1 MCCHDHGLSRRA
13 FVSLPGALA
22 ASAGA
27 LAPGDGWDPGRP
39 FERRQKRLRVRPVL
53 LYATPAPKK
62 QTSWKSW
69 GGVQTEA
76 AAAEELAR
84 INGEWAALRKKAEFP
99 LEMLPAA
106 QAASVEAVAA
116 IPREAD
122 ELRVVYPATGSG
134 AMLRAAM
141 GEKHDALIFV
151 RHRSGPVYY
160 WYEALSTRY
169 LRKTGVPYGT
179 EGAPR
184 VSVEDV
190 VVDDPRELLW
200 RLRALCGVRTFV
212 GTKILALGG
221 TWGKYAPEAP
231 KVAREK
237 FGLEI
242 IETGYEDFGKRMASA
257 LKDSGRMA
265 QARAWTE
272 QYLKLPG
279 TRLETEREFVVNSFA
294 LYGVL
299 KELMREHGAEAFTIQ
314 SCMGTLM
321 PLAETTACLTLGLMN
336 DKGIPAFCESDFC
349 VIPACL
355 LLRAVCGQP
364 VFLHNSTF
372 PHNGVVTCAHCTAPR
387 RMDGVRYEPA
397 RVLTHYESE
406 YGAAPKVEIPVGQ
419 EVTFVNPE
427 FATCR
432 WVGMKG
438 VVEAN
443 PFLPICRS
451 QQDVRI
457 QGDWKKL
464 LNEVRDSH
472 WVMAYGDWLKEC
484 GYAAER
490 VGVKWESLG

>member
-1 MCCHDHGLSRRA
+1 MPAVAAG
-13 FVSLPGALA
+13 SLPAPA
-22 ASAGA
+22 ASVA
-27 LAPGDGWDPGRP
+27 WDPGRP

-76 AAAEELAR
+76 AASEELAR
-84 INGEWAALRKKAEFP
+84 IQAEWAALKKRAEFP
-99 LEMLPAA
+99 LEVLPAA
-106 QAASVEAVAA
+106 KASSVEAVKAV
-116 IPREAD
+116 PRESD

-134 AMLRAAM
+134 TMLRAAV
-141 GEKHDALIFV
+141 GEQSDALIFV

-169 LRKTGVPYGT
+169 LRKSSVAYGT
-179 EGAPR
+179 AGAPR

-190 VVDDPRELLW
+190 VVDDPQELLW
-200 RLRALCGVRTFV
+200 RLRGWCGLRTFI
-212 GTKILALGG
+212 GTRILALGG

-231 KVAREK
+231 QVAREK

-242 IETGYEDFGKRMASA
+242 VETGYEDFGRRMASA

-265 QARAWTE
+265 QARAWTD
-272 QYLKLPG
+272 QYLKLGG
-279 TRLETEREFVVNSFA
+279 TRLETGREFVVNSFV

-299 KELMREHGAEAFTIQ
+299 KELMQEQGAEAFTIQ

-321 PLAETTACLTLGLMN
+321 PLAETTACLALGLMN
-336 DKGIPAFCESDFC
+336 DEGIPAFCESDFC

-355 LLRAVCGQP
+355 LLRAVCGRP

-387 RMDGVRYEPA
+387 RMDGARYEPV
-397 RVLTHYESE
+397 RLLTHYESE

-427 FATCR
+427 YATCR

-438 VVEAN
+438 TVEAN

-457 QGDWKKL
+457 HGDWKRL
-464 LNEVRDSH
+464 LDEARDSH

-484 GYAAER
+484 GYAAAR
-490 VGVKWESLG
+490 AGVKWESIG

>member
-1 MCCHDHGLSRRA
+1 MSRRA
-13 FVSLPGALA
+13 FVTLPGALA
-22 ASAGA
+22 ASVPA
-27 LAPGDGWDPGRP
+27 LAAGDAWDPGRP
-39 FERRQKRLRVRPVL
+39 FERRQKGMRVRPVL
-53 LYATPAPKK
+53 LYSTPTPKK
-62 QTSWKSW
+62 QTSWKGW

-76 AAAEELAR
+76 TASEELAR
-84 INGEWAALRKKAEFP
+84 IMGEWAALKKQAEFP
-99 LEMLPAA
+99 LEVLTPAKA
-106 QAASVEAVAA
+106 SSVEAAAA

-122 ELRVVYPATGSG
+122 ELRVIYPATGSG
-134 AMLRAAM
+134 TMLRAAM
-141 GEKHDALIFV
+141 GDKNDALIFV

-160 WYEALSTRY
+160 WYEALSTKY
-169 LRKTGVPYGT
+169 LRKTTVPYGT

-184 VSVEDV
+184 VSVDDV
-190 VVDDPRELLW
+190 VVDDPQELLW
-200 RLRALCGVRTFV
+200 RLRALSGLKTFL

-231 KVAREK
+231 KVARER
-237 FGLEI
+237 FAMQI
-242 IETGYEDFGKRMASA
+242 VETGYEEFGKRMSSA

-265 QARAWTE
+265 QAQAWTE

-279 TRLETEREFVVNSFA
+279 TKLETERSFVVNSFV

-299 KELMREHGAEAFTIQ
+299 KELMRETGTEAFTIQ

-336 DKGIPAFCESDFC
+336 DEGIPTFCESDFC

-355 LLRAVCGQP
+355 LMRGVCGQP

-372 PHNGVVTCAHCTAPR
+372 PHKGVVTCAHCTAPR
-387 RMDGVRYEPA
+387 RMDGSRYEPV
-397 RVLTHYESE
+397 RLVTHYESE

-419 EVTFVNPE
+419 EVTCVSPE
-427 FATCR
+427 YATCR

-438 VVEAN
+438 TVEAN

-457 QGDWKKL
+457 HGDWRKL
-464 LNEVRDSH
+464 LDEVRDSH
-472 WVMAYGDWLKEC
+472 WVMAYGDWLKEF
-484 GYAAER
+484 GYAAAR
-490 VGVKWESLG
+490 AGVKWESIS